1 MERNLKY
8 FFFGIMNSVYSAI
21 SLLALGWAISMIINL
36 HKESGWW
43 VVLSLGLIIFD
54 ILGFFGINLLLG
66 KMIYYGHHLNNKIYD
81 KASNEELFEIIKQE
95 KFYWNCTCEEKKDE
109 ENPEKVSVQME
120 S

>member
-8 FFFGIMNSVYSAI
+8 FFFGIMCTGCGIISCGCLAWVIYSIA
-21 SLLALGWAISMIINL
+21 NL
-36 HKESGWW
+36 HKQTGWW
-43 VVLSLGLIIFD
+43 VVLDLALIVFNIFC
-54 ILGFFGINLLLG
+54 FFTINYLYG
-66 KMIYYGHHLNNKIYD
+66 KMVYYGHHLNNKIYD
-81 KASNEELFEIIKQE
+81 KASNQELFEIVKQE